1 MPPRERDLV
10 VPKLELLRLTTHQI
24 LHEVG
29 DTMKSG
35 YVCDSG
41 MISILSVFPDGK
53 IVEVGLVGKEGF
65 ADCL

>member
-1 MPPRERDLV
+1 
-10 VPKLELLRLTTHQI
+10 
-24 LHEVG
+24 
-29 DTMKSG
+29 MKSG